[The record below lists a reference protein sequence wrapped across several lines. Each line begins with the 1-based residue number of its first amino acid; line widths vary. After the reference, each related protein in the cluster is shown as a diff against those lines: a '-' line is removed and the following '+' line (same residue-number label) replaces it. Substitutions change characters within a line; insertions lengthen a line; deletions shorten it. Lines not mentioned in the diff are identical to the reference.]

1 MSDILKKYEQGGTPT
16 VDEAKLQSGGG
27 QSVAANWFDDY
38 YQKDFTTG
46 AGTPGTDP
54 AGNFTDNALEHYDQ
68 EVTEL
73 ANSHHKSNASD
84 SESHYTTKHLNAKGI
99 VYQSI
104 ISEK

>member
-27 QSVAANWFDDY
+27 QSVAANFFDEENF

-54 AGNFTDNALEHYDQ
+54 VGNFTDNALEHYDQ

-84 SESHYTTKHLNAKGI
+84 SESHYTTKHFNAEIGRAH
-99 VYQSI
+99 V
-104 ISEK
+104 